1 MPAHDAAAP
10 GPERHDA
17 DGAAPLASRFPPLP
31 ASKADQIAAY
41 LDWIRFERRLSPLTC
56 DAYRHDLS
64 LLERLSEGT
73 GLLSLTPPQI
83 KRFVGKLRNDGLS
96 GRSLGR
102 VLSAWR
108 GFYDFLAHKYGAE
121 HNPCIGLRPPK
132 APKTLPHVLTPDEAA
147 KLLDIEPEDELAVR
161 DKAMF
166 ELFYSSGLRLSEL
179 VNLPIGALNLAE
191 GEVRVLGKRNKER
204 IVPVGGP
211 ATAAIEAWLV
221 LRATLASP
229 DEPALFVSQRG
240 RRLTPRAVQKRLA
253 ECGVSQALSDHV
265 HPHALRH
272 SMATHLLQSSQDLR
286 AVQEMLGH
294 ASISTTQVYT
304 HLDYQYLQQ
313 IYDQAHPRAKRREK

>member
-10 GPERHDA
+10 GPGRHDA
-17 DGAAPLASRFPPLP
+17 DGAVPSLSRFPPLP
-31 ASKADQIAAY
+31 ASKAEQIAAY
-41 LDWIRFERRLSPLTC
+41 LDWVRFERRLSPLTWE
-56 DAYRHDLS
+56 AYRHDLS

-73 GLLSLTPPQI
+73 ELLSLTPPQV
-83 KRFVGKLRNDGLS
+83 KRFVGKLKNDGLS

-132 APKTLPHVLTPDEAA
+132 SPKALPHVLTPDEAA
-147 KLLDIEPEDELAVR
+147 KLLEIEPEDVLVVR

-179 VNLPIGALNLAE
+179 VNLPLDALKLAE

-204 IVPVGGP
+204 VVPVGAP
-211 ATAAIEAWLV
+211 AIAAIEAWLA
-221 LRATLASP
+221 LRAMLASP
-229 DEPALFVSQRG
+229 DEPVLFVGQHG
-240 RRLTPRAVQKRLA
+240 GRLTPRAVQKRLA
-253 ECGVSQALSDHV
+253 ECGVKQALSDHV

-304 HLDYQYLQQ
+304 HLDYQHLQQ
-313 IYDQAHPRAKRREK
+313 IYDQAHPRAKRQEK